1 MKAFC
6 LYRRLVGLNMGKAEG
21 GITATLN
28 TDEVCWNVVYVLRID
43 ILYIDNFSGHQ
54 DYEVMSNV

>member
-1 MKAFC
+1 
-6 LYRRLVGLNMGKAEG
+6 MGKAEG

-28 TDEVCWNVVYVLRID
+28 TDEVCWNVVYALRTD
-43 ILYIDNFSGHQ
+43 TLYIDNFSGHQ

>member
-1 MKAFC
+1 
-6 LYRRLVGLNMGKAEG
+6 MGKAEG
-21 GITATLN
+21 GITATQN
-28 TDEVCWNVVYVLRID
+28 TDEVCWNVVYALRTD

>member
-1 MKAFC
+1 
-6 LYRRLVGLNMGKAEG
+6 MGKAEG
-21 GITATLN
+21 GITTTQN
-28 TDEVCWNVVYVLRID
+28 TDEAYWNVVYTLRTD